1 MIKRIIGVDEAI
13 STTAWLDL
21 KQLAD
26 VEVTSE
32 QPASPI
38 EGVFACDAPV
48 PWRAAVPGP
57 QTIRLCFHRP
67 MRLTR
72 IRLVFEETAG
82 RRTQE
87 FVLRWQASGAPKI
100 MDVLRQ
106 QFTFAPPDTT
116 TEREEY
122 RVDLSDVSALELSIT
137 PHISG
142 GSSIATLQQ
151 WCVAA

>member
-21 KQLAD
+21 TQLAD

-32 QPASPI
+32 QPASPV
-38 EGVFACDAPV
+38 EGVFACDAPA

-72 IRLVFEETAG
+72 IRLAFEETAAM
-82 RRTQE
+82 RTQE
-87 FVLRWQASGAPKI
+87 FVLRWQAVGTLQT
-100 MDVLRQ
+100 MDILRQ

>member
-38 EGVFACDAPV
+38 EGVFAIDAPA

-87 FVLRWQASGAPKI
+87 FVLRWLASGAPKT

-116 TEREEY
+116 IEREEY

-151 WCVAA
+151 WCVAT